1 MADEFGLPG
10 ISALDSPY
18 GLRSQPVIRV
28 PVLQAIAMPPMPNFA
43 RPIAQQGAVAA
54 ASPVTPTRSVLPQQP
69 SNVTPIREA
78 TSSPSGAVN
87 FPVAGKNLSLA
98 QFTDLQRRAESSGN
112 YQALNKEAKG
122 NTASGAYQYTDGTW
136 NNYGGYPKAL
146 LAPRAVQDRRFAED
160 IAQRVRRYNGDL
172 FKAAASHYLPAYAGN
187 PSGWNEPVKIR
198 TKSGYVTVS
207 PIAGYLKKVFKGT
220 PYADQLEAY
229 INAHQ

>member
-1 MADEFGLPG
+1 
-10 ISALDSPY
+10 
-18 GLRSQPVIRV
+18 
-28 PVLQAIAMPPMPNFA
+28 MPPTPNFA
-43 RPIAQQGAVAA
+43 KPIAPQGTAA
-54 ASPVTPTRSVLPQQP
+54 ATPIQQSRTVSPQQT
-69 SNVTPIREA
+69 SKVIPIRDPA
-78 TSSPSGAVN
+78 GTQSSAAD

-112 YQALNKEAKG
+112 YQALNREAKG
-122 NTASGAYQYTDGTW
+122 NTASGAYQYTDRTW
-136 NNYGGYPKAL
+136 NNYGGYAKAL
-146 LAPRAVQDRRFAED
+146 LAPRAIQDRRFAED
-160 IAQRVRRYNGDL
+160 IARRVQQYNGDL

-187 PSGWNEPVKIR
+187 PRGWNEPVKLR

>member
-10 ISALDSPY
+10 MTALDSPY
-18 GLRSQPVIRV
+18 GLRTQPVLRV
-28 PVLQAIAMPPMPNFA
+28 PVLQALAMPPIPNFA
-43 RPIAQQGAVAA
+43 RPMAQQGSVAA
-54 ASPVTPTRSVLPQQP
+54 ASPVPKTRSVLPPQI
-69 SNVTPIREA
+69 SNVTPIREQTTGA
-78 TSSPSGAVN
+78 AGAVN
-87 FPVAGKNLSLA
+87 FPVAGKNLSLE

-112 YQALNKEAKG
+112 YQALNREAKG

-187 PSGWNEPVKIR
+187 PRSWNEPVKLR
-198 TKSGYVTVS
+198 TKTGYVTVS